1 MEKLA
6 DMRKNIDAD
15 RVRDKQDIVYL
26 EKQGRAMLSFR
37 RSENRVIMSGDKARL
52 RKLQDADPLLGA

>member
-1 MEKLA
+1 MDNKLMEKLA

-37 RSENRVIMSGDKARL
+37 RSENRVIMSGDEAR
-52 RKLQDADPLLGA
+52 D